1 MNFSLSEE
9 QELLLASIRELIQRD
24 FPEDYFRQNYQDH
37 RFPKEFMNALAENG
51 ISLLGVPEE
60 LGGIPSD
67 MLTQVLAIEEVA
79 RNGAPGYMMVNA
91 LCVHNMVK
99 FGTPEQLEKTAASA
113 QEGIPGYSLLFT
125 EPQAGSDNN
134 GLATTAT
141 RKNGKVYING
151 QKTFITFAKDSPYM
165 LVLARDAEPV
175 DPKRCYTMWW
185 VDPTA
190 AGVKIQ
196 DLRKIGWHMVS
207 NCEVFFDN
215 VEVEESAMV
224 GKPGYGFIHLME
236 NFEVE
241 RLVIAAYSLGA
252 AVCAFEDAAKYAN
265 QRVQF
270 GQPIGQFQM
279 IQLKLTQMAIKIQNM
294 KNFVYK
300 VAWECDNKLPMRLSS
315 PMCKVYCAQAAGEVI
330 DDAVQIMGG
339 LGYIEESRVARL
351 WRDIRVS
358 RIAGGTDEV
367 MVYIAGR
374 QILKQYE
381 NK

>member
-1 MNFSLSEE
+1 MDFRLSEE

-24 FPEDYFRQNYQDH
+24 FPEDYFRKCDEER
-37 RFPKEFMNALAENG
+37 RFPGEFMKALADNG
-51 ISLLGVPEE
+51 ISLLGVPED

-67 MLTQVLAIEEVA
+67 MLTQVLAIEEIA

-99 FGTPEQLEKTAASA
+99 FGSREQLEKTAASA
-113 QEGIPGYSLLFT
+113 QNGIPGYSLLFT

-134 GLATTAT
+134 RLATTAT
-141 RKNGKVYING
+141 HKNGKVYLNG

-165 LVLARDAEPV
+165 LVLARDAEPI
-175 DPKRCYTMWW
+175 DPKRCFSMWW
-185 VDPTA
+185 VDPKA
-190 AGVKIQ
+190 PGVKIQ

-207 NCEVFFDN
+207 NCEVFLDN
-215 VEVEESAMV
+215 VEVDESDLI
-224 GKPGYGFIHLME
+224 GKAGHGFIHLME

-265 QRVQF
+265 QRIQF

-279 IQLKLTQMAIKIQNM
+279 IQLKLTEMAIKIQNM
-294 KNFVYK
+294 KNFVYR
-300 VAWECDNKLPMRLSS
+300 VAWECDNKLPMRVSS

-339 LGYIEESRVARL
+339 LGYIEESRVSRL

-358 RIAGGTDEV
+358 RIGGGTDEI

>member
-1 MNFSLSEE
+1 MYL
-9 QELLLASIRELIQRD
+9 
-24 FPEDYFRQNYQDH
+24 
-37 RFPKEFMNALAENG
+37 
-51 ISLLGVPEE
+51 
-60 LGGIPSD
+60 
-67 MLTQVLAIEEVA
+67 
-79 RNGAPGYMMVNA
+79 
-91 LCVHNMVK
+91 
-99 FGTPEQLEKTAASA
+99 
-113 QEGIPGYSLLFT
+113 
-125 EPQAGSDNN
+125 
-134 GLATTAT
+134 
-141 RKNGKVYING
+141 NG
-151 QKTFITFAKDSPYM
+151 QKTFITFAKDSPYT

-175 DPKRCYTMWW
+175 DPKRCFSMWW
-185 VDPTA
+185 VDPKSP
-190 AGVKIQ
+190 GVKIQ

-207 NCEVFFDN
+207 NCEVFLDN
-215 VEVEESAMV
+215 VEVDESDLI
-224 GKPGYGFIHLME
+224 GKAGYGFIHLME

-252 AVCAFEDAAKYAN
+252 AVCAFEDAVKYAN

-279 IQLKLTQMAIKIQNM
+279 IQLKLTEMAIKIQNM

-300 VAWECDNKLPMRLSS
+300 VAWECDNQLPMRVSS

-339 LGYIEESRVARL
+339 LGYIEESRVSRL

-358 RIAGGTDEV
+358 RIGGGTDEI